1 MKNSFTSKSDLAQA
15 YFPHIGDQSARHKL
29 MNLINTDP
37 ILFSQL
43 QATGYKPL
51 ARSFSPAQVHL
62 IYERFGNPF
71 K

>member
-15 YFPHIGDQSARHKL
+15 YIPHIGDQSARHKL

-43 QATGYKPL
+43 
-51 ARSFSPAQVHL
+51 
-62 IYERFGNPF
+62 
-71 K
+71 